1 MKRVNVFILSFIFF
15 TAQAGDQL
23 PTVDNAWL
31 RAGPPNANM
40 LAAYATLT
48 NESDQDLT
56 LVGADSDAFGM
67 TEIHRTIEVDGVFK
81 MREQKALPIASGESL
96 TMAPGGLHI
105 MLMMPQQSIE
115 VGQTV
120 EITLKY
126 ETVEGESFNQS
137 IAFPVK
143 KDQ

>member
-1 MKRVNVFILSFIFF
+1 MKKLSLFVLSLCML
-15 TAQAGDQL
+15 TAQAADL
-23 PTVDNAWL
+23 VPTVDNAWL

-40 LAAYATLT
+40 LAAYVTLN
-48 NESDQDLT
+48 NESNQTIT

-81 MREQKALPIASGESL
+81 MREQKELPIKSGDRLAME
-96 TMAPGGLHI
+96 PGGLHI
-105 MLMMPQQSIE
+105 MLMMPKKAIK

-120 EITLKY
+120 EISLNY
-126 ETVEGESFNQS
+126 ETSEGQSFNQT
-137 IAFPVK
+137 IDFPVK

>member
-1 MKRVNVFILSFIFF
+1 MKIVNVFILSLFIF
-15 TAQAGDQL
+15 TAQAGDPL

-48 NESDQDLT
+48 NESDQGIT

-81 MREQKALPIASGESL
+81 MREQKALPMAAGESL

-105 MLMMPQQSIE
+105 MLMMPKQAIE

-120 EITLKY
+120 EISLKY
-126 ETVEGESFNQS
+126 ETDEGESFDQS
-137 IAFPVK
+137 IEFPVK